1 MNKALSVLLI
11 IAVAA
16 GIVPLVRSIE
26 ASSLTARREGASLRV
41 DSAPDYEAHPADC
54 PNARHTPL
62 YGI

>member
-16 GIVPLVRSIE
+16 GIVPLARSIK
-26 ASSLTARREGASLRV
+26 ASSLPRGVATSNLIPTGAQ
-41 DSAPDYEAHPADC
+41 PAEC